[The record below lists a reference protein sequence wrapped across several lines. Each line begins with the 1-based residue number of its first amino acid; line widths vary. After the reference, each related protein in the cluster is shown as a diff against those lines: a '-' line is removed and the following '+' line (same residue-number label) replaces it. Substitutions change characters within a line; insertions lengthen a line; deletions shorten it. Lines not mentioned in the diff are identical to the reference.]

1 MTRLV
6 LCLCILVNTI
16 VLEAKA
22 ARFRAMWRDD
32 PATSMVI
39 GWDQISGIAP
49 MICYDEID
57 NGLRADAYRLKRKPD
72 QVTLARGLNNHFARL
87 TGLKPNTTYYFVI
100 RDSEGISKK
109 YSFRTMPN
117 VASERLAII
126 SGGDS
131 RNNREARLSANS
143 LVARIRPHFIL
154 FNGDMTAT
162 DTGPEWALWLDDW
175 QATIGSD
182 GRIFPVVVARGNHE
196 LDNRSLQEIFDI
208 PYPDAY
214 YAFSFGGN
222 LLRLVTLNTLGATG
236 GDQKTWLE
244 RELIGAKSFTWRFAQ
259 YHHAMRPHTLGKS
272 ERDDLVQN
280 WAPLFLYHQVQ
291 LALES
296 DSHVAKWTYPIRV
309 SREIGST
316 ENFIRDD
323 ERGTVYV
330 GEGCWGAPLRAN
342 DDNKKWTRNSGSFN
356 HFNLIYVDQ
365 DKVEIRTVVSDE
377 SQGVLESKIPFVLP
391 VGLKLWE
398 PSNGS
403 VVTILNKKAAA
414 LQTTTANNRPAAV
427 PTLTPAE
434 AAESA
439 TNDREWA
446 KLSAC
451 SVDPFSNEVS
461 VSFTLAKPGEAQ
473 ICIYNTL
480 KKEVNKQVFPA
491 LPVGKHL
498 KKVNLS
504 QLEKGRYLVV
514 VRSGGQS
521 VAFYQFIR

>member
-1 MTRLV
+1 MTRLFV
-6 LCLCILVNTI
+6 CFCILVNI
-16 VLEAKA
+16 VALEAKT

-39 GWDQISGIAP
+39 GWDQVSGTTP
-49 MICYDEID
+49 MICYDEVD
-57 NGLRADAYRLKRKPD
+57 NGLKADAYRLKRKPD
-72 QVTLARGLNNHFARL
+72 LVVPARGLNNHFARL

-100 RDSEGISKK
+100 KDSEGISRRH
-109 YSFRTMPN
+109 SFRTLPN
-117 VASERLAII
+117 VPTERLAII

-143 LVARIRPHFIL
+143 LVAKIRPHFIL

-182 GRIFPVVVARGNHE
+182 GRLFPVVVARGNHE

-208 PYPDAY
+208 PYPEAY
-214 YAFSFGGN
+214 YALSFGGN
-222 LLRLVTLNTLGATG
+222 LLRLVTLNTMAASG
-236 GDQKTWLE
+236 GDQKIWLE
-244 RELIGAKSFTWRFAQ
+244 RELIGAKGFTWRFAQ

-280 WAPLFLYHQVQ
+280 WAPLFLHHQVQ

-309 SREIGST
+309 SREMGSS

-330 GEGCWGAPLRAN
+330 GEGCWGAPLRAS

-365 DKVEIRTVVSDE
+365 DKVEVRAVISDE
-377 SQGVLESKIPFVLP
+377 SQGVLESKNPFVLP

-398 PSNGS
+398 PNNGS
-403 VVTILNKKAAA
+403 VVTILNKKAAL
-414 LQTTTANNRPAAV
+414 LQTNTGNRPTAA
-427 PTLTPAE
+427 PALSPAE

-439 TNDREWA
+439 KNDQEWA

-451 SVDPFSNEVS
+451 TVDPFSNEVS
-461 VSFTLAKPGEAQ
+461 IPFNLPQTGETQ
-473 ICIYNTL
+473 ICVYNTL
-480 KKEVNKQVFPA
+480 KKEVEKQVYPGLLA
-491 LPVGKHL
+491 GKHL
-498 KKVNLS
+498 KKLNLN
-504 QLEKGRYLVV
+504 QLSKGRYLIV

-521 VAFYQFIR
+521 VAFFQFMR